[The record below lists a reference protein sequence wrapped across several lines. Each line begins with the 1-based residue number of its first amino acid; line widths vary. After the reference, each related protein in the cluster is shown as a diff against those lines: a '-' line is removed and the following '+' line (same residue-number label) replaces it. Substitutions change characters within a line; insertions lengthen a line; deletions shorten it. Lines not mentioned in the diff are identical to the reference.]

1 MIARMASEARR
12 MPQPM
17 RPSGFA
23 GRIFGFFMERLAA
36 PNYRWVIAVL
46 APAKPDTYLEIGFGT
61 GRLAELVAQKLKPS
75 RIAGVDPSKL
85 MFERAAKRLKR
96 HRNRIEIDLKF
107 GDDTAL
113 DWPPRSF
120 DAIVA
125 SHSYQFWSD
134 PLATFARVR
143 ALLTPHGRFVL
154 VIRSHI
160 SDDVS
165 KWIPNPITKAGNEL
179 QGLREA
185 LARSGF
191 RIERDEKLR
200 TGSQGVVAVCA

>member
-1 MIARMASEARR
+1 MAKQRR

-17 RPSGFA
+17 RPSGLA
-23 GRIFGFFMERLAA
+23 GRVFGFLMERLAA
-36 PNYRWVIAVL
+36 PNYRWVIDVL
-46 APAKPDTYLEIGFGT
+46 RPEKPRTYLEIGFGT
-61 GRLAELVAQKLKPS
+61 GRLAELVANKLKPA
-75 RIAGVDPSKL
+75 RITGVDPSKL
-85 MFERAAKRLKR
+85 MFDRATRRMKRYRRK
-96 HRNRIEIDLKF
+96 IEIDLRF

-113 DWPPRSF
+113 DWPPQSF

-125 SHSYQFWSD
+125 SHSFQFWAN
-134 PLATFARVR
+134 PLATFTSVR
-143 ALLTPHGRFVL
+143 MLLTPQGRFVL

-179 QGLREA
+179 EGLRAA

-200 TGSQGVVAVCA
+200 TGSHGIVAVCA

>member
-1 MIARMASEARR
+1 
-12 MPQPM
+12 M

-23 GRIFGFFMERLAA
+23 GRIFGFVMERLAA
-36 PNYRWVIAVL
+36 PNYRWVVGVL
-46 APAKPDTYLEIGFGT
+46 KEFKPGSYLEVGFGT
-61 GRLAELVAQKLKPS
+61 GRLAELVAAKLKPA

-85 MFERAAKRLKR
+85 MFDRTKRRLKR
-96 HRNRIEIDLKF
+96 YRRKIEIDLRY
-107 GDDTAL
+107 GDDSAL
-113 DWPPRSF
+113 DWPPQSF

-125 SHSYQFWSD
+125 SHSFQFWAD
-134 PLATFARVR
+134 PLATFKSVR
-143 ALLTPHGRFVL
+143 ALLTPEGCFVL

-179 QGLREA
+179 KGLRAA
-185 LARSGF
+185 LAGSGF
-191 RIERDEKLR
+191 RITRDEKLR